1 MTRVGGAIVSVLVQ
15 GAVRPARHARVFS
28 IVLLSQWLAMR
39 STADFVSTFFN
50 GVPRFAILAWIAA
63 QSDDSTVVAT
73 VSVGVVLLV
82 VWTASVFRVGF
93 ALRTEAV
100 IGTLDLNLLSRSPL
114 VLITMGKAA
123 AVVLSFVP
131 NALVAL
137 LVVLVVTREPIAIA
151 MLPAFAVAM
160 ALAAVSLLSVAF
172 IFVPAMFLAGGRPG
186 SFNAITPFGAVLSGF
201 VYPLDVL
208 PGWLEVVARLLPTS
222 WAMES
227 VRWAIFGGHD
237 ATDFL
242 GQWAVAAG
250 LTAVWAGLAVWLF
263 GVAQHRLRRTGQFEG
278 GF

>member
-1 MTRVGGAIVSVLVQ
+1 MSVLVQ
-15 GAVRPARHARVFS
+15 GAVRPTRHVHVFL
-28 IVLLSQWLAMR
+28 VALLSTWLDMR
-39 STADFVSTFFN
+39 STQDFVSTVFN
-50 GVPRFAILAWIAA
+50 GIPRFAILAWIAA
-63 QSDDSTVVAT
+63 QSGDPTVMAT
-73 VSVGVVLLV
+73 VSVGIVLLV

-93 ALRTEAV
+93 ALRYEST
-100 IGTLDLNLLSRSPL
+100 IGTLDLSLLARSPL

-131 NALVAL
+131 NAVVAL
-137 LVVLVVTREPIAIA
+137 LVVLAVTREPIAVA

-160 ALAAVSLLSVAF
+160 TLATVSLLSVAF
-172 IFVPAMFLAGGRPG
+172 IFVPAMFLAGGRAG

-227 VRWAIFGGHD
+227 VRWAIFGGRD

-242 GQWAVAAG
+242 AQWLAAAG
-250 LTAVWAGLAVWLF
+250 LTAVWVGLAVWLF